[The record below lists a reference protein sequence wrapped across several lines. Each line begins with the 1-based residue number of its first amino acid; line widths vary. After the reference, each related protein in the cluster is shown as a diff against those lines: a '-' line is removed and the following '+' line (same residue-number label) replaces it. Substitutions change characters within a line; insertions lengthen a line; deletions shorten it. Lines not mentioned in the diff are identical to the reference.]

1 MSKIIKARDK
11 FEDGFSVFLSG
22 SVAGD
27 DWRAALMK
35 KLEDKEIIFLDP
47 RSDDYSSMKMTITDP
62 KFHEQ
67 VIWEQDG
74 LESASVIVM
83 YFNRNSDAPIS
94 LLEFGLFARSGR
106 MIVRC
111 PQGYKHKGYVDVLC
125 KRFGVEQVSTLEEI
139 MDAILTRYSKYKKE

>member
-1 MSKIIKARDK
+1 MKTIKSRDK
-11 FEDGFSVFLSG
+11 FEGGFSVFLSG

-47 RSDDYSSMKMTITDP
+47 RSDDYDSLKKTEQDP
-62 KFHEQ
+62 KFREQ
-67 VIWEQDG
+67 VMWEQDG
-74 LESASVIVM
+74 MENANVIVM
-83 YFNRNSDAPIS
+83 YFNRNSVASIS

-125 KRFGVEQVSTLEEI
+125 ERFGVQQVSTLEEI
-139 MDAILTRYSKYKKE
+139 VDAILEQYSKYKKD

>member
-1 MSKIIKARDK
+1 MSITIKSRDK
-11 FEDGFSVFLSG
+11 FEGGFSVFLSG

-47 RSDDYSSMKMTITDP
+47 RSDDYDSLKKTEQDP
-62 KFHEQ
+62 KFREQ
-67 VIWEQDG
+67 VTWEQDG
-74 LESASVIVM
+74 MENANVIVM
-83 YFNRNSDAPIS
+83 YFNRNSVASIS

-125 KRFGVEQVSTLEEI
+125 ERFGVQQVSTLEEI
-139 MDAILTRYSKYKKE
+139 VDAILEQYSKYKKD

>member
-1 MSKIIKARDK
+1 MSKMIKARDK
-11 FEDGFSVFLSG
+11 FEEGFSVFLSG
-22 SVAGD
+22 SVAGA

-35 KLEDKEIIFLDP
+35 KLEDEEIIFLDP
-47 RSDDYSSMKMTITDP
+47 RSDDYASMKMTINDP
-62 KFHEQ
+62 KFNEQ

-74 LESASVIVM
+74 LEKASVIVM

-111 PQGYKHKGYVDVLC
+111 PQGYKHKGYVDILC
-125 KRFGVEQVSTLEEI
+125 ARFGIEQVSTLEEI
-139 MDAILTRYSKYKKE
+139 ADAVLDRYSKHKKE